1 MRARLRRAQCQCRSV
16 PERFSSAAGKPAA
29 APCNG
34 PERSHIVAAFRI
46 FYFRHSVL
54 DHAEEV
60 EARDLLAAVQKL
72 SGTPS
77 DLSVEIWSDKGKV
90 GIVGPT
96 RGGGKHPLDFV
107 TVPRRR
113 RLG

>member
-1 MRARLRRAQCQCRSV
+1 M
-16 PERFSSAAGKPAA
+16 
-29 APCNG
+29 
-34 PERSHIVAAFRI
+34 AAFRV

-60 EARDLLAAVQKL
+60 EARDLLAAVGKL

-77 DLSVEIWSDKGKV
+77 DLSIEIWSDKGKV

-96 RGGGKHPLDFV
+96 RGARKHHIDFV
-107 TVPRRR
+107 TVPRPR

>member
-1 MRARLRRAQCQCRSV
+1 M
-16 PERFSSAAGKPAA
+16 
-29 APCNG
+29 
-34 PERSHIVAAFRI
+34 AAFRV

-60 EARDLLAAVQKL
+60 EARDLLAAVGKL

-77 DLSVEIWSDKGKV
+77 DLSIEIWSDKGKV

-96 RGGGKHPLDFV
+96 RGAGKHHVDFA
-107 TVPRRR
+107 TMPRPPRMLSR
-113 RLG
+113 TGSR